1 MRPRRP
7 YARMIG
13 LALVRCE
20 GIVLKVKDFGEADR
34 ILTVLSGSD
43 GKFEA
48 LARGARRP
56 RSRLVG
62 VTQQFSQARWLL
74 FRGRNLD
81 TLSSAELVSAHSNL
95 GADVVKMAY
104 ASYVAELVDKM
115 TGERERNDQL
125 YSLVVAAFDALDS
138 GTPDPRIAALAFEI
152 KFMAATG
159 FLPELGQC
167 VVCGAPAEQTAWF
180 GPEAGGL
187 VCGRCRPRLRDA
199 VPLRPAAR
207 ETARLLLALG
217 FDRIQVLKPPEDAVG
232 ELEAAF
238 RTYVDQRAERKLHSL
253 DFIRDLR
260 RMEREGGQS

>member
-1 MRPRRP
+1 MRLGRP
-7 YARMIG
+7 YVRMIG
-13 LALVRCE
+13 MALVRCE
-20 GIVLKVKDFGEADR
+20 GVILKVKDFGEADR
-34 ILTVLSGSD
+34 ILTVLSGSE

-62 VTQQFSQARWLL
+62 VTQQFAQVNLLL

-81 TLSSAELVSAHSNL
+81 TISSAELVSAHSNL
-95 GADVVKMAY
+95 WADVVKMAY

-125 YSLVVAAFDALDS
+125 YSLVVAAFDTLDS
-138 GTPDPRIAALAFEI
+138 GAPDPRVAALAFEI
-152 KFMAATG
+152 KFMAVAG

-167 VVCGAPAEQTAWF
+167 VLCGAPTGQAVWF

-187 VCGRCRPRLRDA
+187 VCERCRPGLRDA
-199 VPLRPAAR
+199 VSFRPAAR

-217 FDRIQVLKPPEDAVG
+217 YDRIGVLKPREDALN

-238 RTYVDQRAERKLHSL
+238 RAYVDQRVERKLHSL

-260 RMEREGGQS
+260 RMEQEGGQG